1 MTPPTLNEYTTQKTS
16 SIDPTFMILQLRHMT
31 FNAQSLKKIHSGRET
46 GLIDTGPL
54 YFLVQEIFPAGMS
67 VVLFSRLY
75 MSCAPFFLPFG
86 YIWIENGMIGF
97 YSLCRLLARVKVF
110 FQARIDLTRPEY
122 GRKLI
127 VTLYVAFS
135 SSYV

>member
-1 MTPPTLNEYTTQKTS
+1 
-16 SIDPTFMILQLRHMT
+16 MILNGSENIFPRLSSS
-31 FNAQSLKKIHSGRET
+31 NLWY
-46 GLIDTGPL
+46 LIVSIPDLCNLTYFYL
-54 YFLVQEIFPAGMS
+54 YCLVQEIFTAGMS

-75 MSCAPFFLPFG
+75 MSCVPFLLFR

-97 YSLCRLLARVKVF
+97 TSLCRMLARFKVF

-122 GRKLI
+122 CRKLI
-127 VTLYVAFS
+127 VKLYVAFS